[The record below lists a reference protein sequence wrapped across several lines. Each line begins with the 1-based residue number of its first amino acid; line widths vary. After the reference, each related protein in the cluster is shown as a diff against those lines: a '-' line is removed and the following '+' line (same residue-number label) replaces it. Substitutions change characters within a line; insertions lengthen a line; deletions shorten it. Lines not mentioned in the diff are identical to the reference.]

1 MPTPPQFRLHLPAIP
16 HTLTREDF
24 SHCAFTGKVLRF
36 SSMMRS
42 RGFEVIHYG
51 TEGSKSG
58 ANRDVQLF
66 TQAEWQDLRVKS
78 IRFLQPDRYKDDEST
93 KAYFSNPKLGIGDLA
108 NWNTPMYVEFN
119 RRFKIALQ
127 ENYKKPDLVCIALGK
142 SYDVALQDMDVIT
155 IETGIG
161 YRGSCK
167 NFRIF
172 ESHTWMAKTL
182 GEENKDPNNY
192 WFVIPNFINT
202 VEFPYSP
209 GPIVPTIGFLGRIG
223 NCKGCNII
231 VEIARRMPYVR
242 FILCGSGDPS
252 PYTVVPNISY
262 KPPIHGLECGR
273 FIGSLTAFISPTK
286 YLEPF
291 GTAMV
296 EAQMCGTPVITS
308 DWGAMSETIENFK
321 TGVRCHTLQDYVEAV
336 QMALEGKFDREYIRK
351 RAVEKYDM
359 YKLAKHYEYVF
370 KSVVDIHNGSGG
382 WYSKESYLR
391 LTDGTTPAVPYP
403 GKIHLSVA
411 YFGKAFPNYFQLY
424 LDSVRANADILVVH
438 LHTNI
443 SLDAY
448 DCPSNV
454 VVEQMTF
461 VELNAKISA
470 FLKRE
475 FGATVE
481 SPILETFPY
490 KLCEYKI
497 VYHEIFKPHMSEDI
511 DYFGW
516 GDIDVI
522 YGKISNFIDL
532 NRNYD
537 RIGFNRAH
545 FMALRNTAHFRTL
558 YKSTSKILETFLAQ
572 NYLGVDESTDPWGF
586 PMVLSVNDHVFP
598 MWNHISDIIPEAWN
612 KRWLPAGSKATF
624 YDVHD
629 MTKNI
634 VHLHHTPDG
643 RLTTVYEDGQHR
655 EVAYTHLQKRK
666 FADPPRLDNFY
677 ITCDSFLEESVALAR
692 RIPRITILT
701 YCTGYRYE
709 VYRRFAGTLYDTGF
723 SGDVVFVVNESDVP
737 NLDRLRAEYPKVRHH
752 VDTLTD
758 NPRQCQQKRYFI
770 FKDILETLV
779 DTADRV
785 LLCDSRD
792 LYFQRNI
799 ELYDIGQADLLY
811 FLEGLKIKDCPH
823 NCAWLK
829 DIETCAGR
837 EIITGIGDNIISCSG
852 TTYGTLRGIREYLA
866 AMCTIMTKI
875 VKIDYPGIDQGI
887 HNFLLHDLKL
897 DDSGIRIESRTN
909 EDGFVNTLQYGFKF
923 MNGMNQ
929 IVTSNRE
936 TVSYIVH
943 QWDRLPDY
951 MRERI
956 YPKYD
961 FKGGV

>member
-1 MPTPPQFRLHLPAIP
+1 MPPLPTFRLHLPAIP

-58 ANRDVQLF
+58 ATRDVQLF
-66 TQAEWQDLRVKS
+66 TRQEWHGLRIQSV
-78 IRFLQPDRYKDDEST
+78 RFLHPDRFKDDESAN
-93 KAYFSNPKLGIGDLA
+93 AYLSDPKTATGELA
-108 NWNTPMYVEFN
+108 NWNTPLYVEFN
-119 RRFKIALQ
+119 RRFKVALS
-127 ENYKKPDLVCIALGK
+127 ENYRKPDLVCIALGQ
-142 SYDVALQDMDVIT
+142 SYNAAIHDMDVIP

-161 YRGSCK
+161 YKWSCK

-182 GEENKDPNNY
+182 GSEDKDPNNY

-202 VEFPYSP
+202 LDFPYSP
-209 GPIVPTIGFLGRIG
+209 GPAVPTIGFLGRIG
-223 NCKGCNII
+223 NCKGCNVI
-231 VEIARRMPYVR
+231 VEVARRTPHVR
-242 FILCGSGDPS
+242 FVLCGQGDPS
-252 PYTVVPNISY
+252 QYLVVPNIVY
-262 KPPIHGLECGR
+262 KPPIHGLACGR
-273 FIGSLTAFISPTK
+273 YIGTLTAFISPTK

-321 TGVRCHTLQDYVEAV
+321 TGVRCHTLQDYVVAV
-336 QMALEGKFDREYIRK
+336 QMALDGKFDREYIRK

-359 YKLAKHYEYVF
+359 YKLAKHYEYAF
-370 KSVVDIHNGSGG
+370 RSVVDIHNGASG

-391 LTDGTTPAVPYP
+391 LTDDATPEDSYK

-424 LDSVRANADILVVH
+424 LDSLRVNSDILVVH
-438 LHTNI
+438 LYTNI
-443 SLDAY
+443 STDRY
-448 DCPSNV
+448 DCPSNL

-461 VELNAKISA
+461 EELNQKMRD
-470 FLKRE
+470 FYLCE
-475 FGATVE
+475 FGAIVE
-481 SPILETFPY
+481 TPLLETFPY
-490 KLCEYKI
+490 KLCEFK
-497 VYHEIFKPHMSEDI
+497 VAYHDIFNLQISDD

-532 NRNYD
+532 SRNYD

-545 FMALRNTAHFRTL
+545 FMALRNTDAYRKM
-558 YKSTSKILETFLAQ
+558 YKTAAPSVLDIFKNNTWYSGYDEGTFAEALSK
-572 NYLGVDESTDPWGF
+572 
-586 PMVLSVNDHVFP
+586 NDHVFP
-598 MWNHISDIIPEAWN
+598 LWDHMCDIIPEEWN
-612 KRWLPAGSKATF
+612 KKWLPAGSTATF
-624 YDVHD
+624 YDTHD
-629 MTKNI
+629 MTKDI
-634 VHLHHTPDG
+634 QHLHYSGEKLVVT
-643 RLTTVYEDGQHR
+643 YEDGETR
-655 EVAYTHLQKRK
+655 EVAYAHLQKRK
-666 FADPPRLDNFY
+666 FPDPTCRGEFY
-677 ITCDSFLEESVALAR
+677 ITRDTIRAHVPKKNISVM
-692 RIPRITILT
+692 T

-709 VYRRFAGTLYDTGF
+709 VYQRFAGTLYDTGF
-723 SGDVVFVVNESDVP
+723 SGDVVFVVNAADVP
-737 NLDRLRAEYPKVRHH
+737 NLERLCAEYPKVRYH
-752 VDTLTD
+752 VDTLAD

-770 FKDILETLV
+770 FKTLL
-779 DTADRV
+779 DSLKTATTDCV

-792 LYFQRNI
+792 VYFQRNI
-799 ELYDIGQADLLY
+799 EEYDMGQADLLY

-823 NCAWLK
+823 NSNWLK
-829 DIETCAGR
+829 DIETCVGR
-837 EIITGIGDNIISCSG
+837 EIIPGIGENVISCSG
-852 TTYGTLRGIREYLA
+852 TTYGTLRGIREYLE
-866 AMCTIMTKI
+866 AMCAIMTKL
-875 VKIDYPGIDQGI
+875 VKIDYAGIDQGV
-887 HNFLLHDLKL
+887 HNFLLYDLKL
-897 DDSGIRIESRTN
+897 GGGSGGSGDAGIRVESRTN
-909 EDGFVNTLQYGFKF
+909 DDGFVNTLQYGFKF

-929 IVTSNRE
+929 IVTADKQK
-936 TVSYIVH
+936 VSYVVH

-961 FKGGV
+961 FKWGV